1 MRWKVIGKSVKGTSH
16 LASGNECE
24 DAVRYSVIKD
34 EQGDVLICCASDGAG
49 SALYAAEASSTV
61 TDEVVKR
68 MAAWL
73 QSGKDVDEAA
83 VYSILE
89 DVYDVLVKQAKEVE
103 ADLNEF
109 SCTLLGCCIGDET
122 AVFFQLGDGALVRQ
136 HENAYTHIWWP
147 DNGEYQNA
155 TSFLIDDPNF
165 GSLKVQVLNEKIDEI
180 ALFTDGLQ
188 MLALNYEQQLVHQPF
203 FNALFPSLRM
213 ADTEEKIAILNR
225 RLEEYLDSNA
235 INTRTDDDKT
245 LLLATRRK
253 A

>member
-1 MRWKVIGKSVKGTSH
+1 MSWKVIGKSVKGASH
-16 LASGNECE
+16 VATGNECE
-24 DAVRYSVIKD
+24 DAVKFDVVT
-34 EQGDVLICCASDGAG
+34 GDNGEEVLICCASDGAG
-49 SALYAAEASSTV
+49 SALYAAEASYTV
-61 TDEVVKR
+61 VEEVVKR

-89 DVYDVLVKQAKEVE
+89 DVYDALVKQAKEVE

-109 SCTLLGCCIGDET
+109 SCTLLGCCIGGDI
-122 AVFFQLGDGALVRQ
+122 AVFFQMGDGALVRQ
-136 HENAYTHIWWP
+136 YENSYTHIWWP

-155 TSFLIDDPNF
+155 TSFLVDDPNF
-165 GSLKVQVLNEKIDEI
+165 GSLKVLVVNEQVDEI
-180 ALFTDGLQ
+180 AIFTDGLQ
-188 MLALNYEQQLVHQPF
+188 MLALNYEQQQVHQPF

-235 INTRTDDDKT
+235 INSRTDDDKT
-245 LLLATRRK
+245 LLLATRL
-253 A
+253 